1 MLLLARASTRACS
14 SICSHSIIVTTYSPL
29 LVAARRSSSP
39 LLVAATPRRCRSSL
53 PPFVA
58 AAPRC
63 SHSSLP
69 RRRRSSSPPLRVAAA
84 PRRRC
89 SSSPSQLPSAAGH
102 CARRRREGGEG
113 AGASGRMHIIWGEAT
128 AGSVTD
134 FPAYRERGVLGGG
147 RPSCAGPPHQVLPA
161 APWSAG
167 ALIIISEKCSL
178 S

>member
-1 MLLLARASTRACS
+1 MLLLARASILVRAAASAHTLS
-14 SICSHSIIVTTYSPL
+14 SSPPI
-29 LVAARRSSSP
+29 RRSSSP
-39 LLVAATPRRCRSSL
+39 LAAPRRRCSSLPPRRCRSSL

-113 AGASGRMHIIWGEAT
+113 AGARGRIGIIWGEAT

-134 FPAYRERGVLGGG
+134 FLASRERGVLGGG
-147 RPSCAGPPHQVLPA
+147 RPSCAGPPARSCLRPA
-161 APWSAG
+161 APGPG
-167 ALIIISEKCSL
+167 ARVP
-178 S
+178 